1 MLPRLFLWPN
11 APMGERAAS
20 GGMNKYERQM
30 NMENFES
37 LLVLINS
44 WIWGK
49 WLVFVLLGLGVLYTF
64 TNGFVQVRHFGYI
77 MKKTLIDSFKDRNTD
92 KGSGSVSSFKA
103 MMVTLAGNVGG
114 GNVVGV
120 ATAIVAG
127 GLGAIFW
134 MWFAAFFGMA
144 LKYGEIVLSQMYR
157 GRDDEGNLLSG
168 PMYYI
173 RDGLHMPW
181 LGVVIA
187 VLMTIKMMGAN
198 LVQSNTISGI
208 LASNYNV
215 PTWLTGVILI
225 GLLMTITL
233 GGLKRVA
240 NLATTLVPVM
250 SVFYVVVGLLV
261 IILNIQQ
268 VPAVFATIFREA
280 FSLDAAVGGTGG
292 YVMARALQNGITRG
306 MYSNEAGEGTAPFAH
321 GSTIV
326 SHPVEEGITGVTE
339 VFLDTIVICTISALV
354 VGVTGIYQTDTS
366 ATVMA
371 IESFGTVWAP
381 LRHAGAFALLIFCFT
396 TLMGQ
401 WFNAAKSFTYAFGPK
416 VTSVCRYIFPFL
428 CIVGATTKIDL
439 VWTMQDLAMGLVV
452 IPNMVAL
459 LILWPQVRQQTKD
472 YFTKVKNGEIK

>member
-1 MLPRLFLWPN
+1 
-11 APMGERAAS
+11 
-20 GGMNKYERQM
+20 
-30 NMENFES
+30 MENLES
-37 LLVLINS
+37 VLALINS

-49 WLVFVLLGLGVLYTF
+49 WLVFVLLGLGILYTF
-64 TNGFVQVRHFGYI
+64 TNDFVQVRHFGYI
-77 MKKTLIDSFKDRNTD
+77 IRKTLIDSFKERNAD
-92 KGSGSVSSFKA
+92 KGSGSISSFKA

-127 GLGAIFW
+127 GLGSIFW

-144 LKYGEIVLSQMYR
+144 LKYGEIVLSQLYR
-157 GRDDEGNLLSG
+157 GKDEKGNLLSG

-187 VLMTIKMMGAN
+187 VLMCVKMMGAN
-198 LVQSNTISGI
+198 LVQSNTISG
-208 LASNYNV
+208 LLYSNYHV

-240 NLATTLVPVM
+240 NIATNLVPMM
-250 SVFYVVVGLLV
+250 SIFYIITGILV
-261 IILNIQQ
+261 IILNIQN
-268 VPAVFATIFREA
+268 VPHVFATIFTEA
-280 FSLDAAVGGTGG
+280 FSFKAVAGGTGG
-292 YVMARALQNGITRG
+292 YVIARALQNGITRG

-339 VFLDTIVICTISALV
+339 VFLDTIVVCTITALV
-354 VGVTGIYQTDTS
+354 VGVTGLYES
-366 ATVMA
+366 ELSPAVMA
-371 IESFGTVWAP
+371 VEAFGTVWAP
-381 LRHAGAFALLIFCFT
+381 LKHAGALALLIFCFT

-428 CIVGATTKIDL
+428 CIIGAITKISL
-439 VWTMQDLAMGLVV
+439 VWTIQDLAMGLVV
-452 IPNMVAL
+452 IPNMIAVL
-459 LILWPQVRQQTKD
+459 MLFPQVRAQTKD
-472 YFTKVKNGEIK
+472 YFSKLKNGQLK

>member
-1 MLPRLFLWPN
+1 
-11 APMGERAAS
+11 
-20 GGMNKYERQM
+20 
-30 NMENFES
+30 MENLEKVIS
-37 LLVLINS
+37 LLNS

-49 WLVFVLLGLGVLYTF
+49 WLVFVLLGLGILYTF
-64 TNGFVQVRHFGYI
+64 TNEFVQVKHFKWI
-77 MKKTLIDSFKDRNTD
+77 MKKTLIDSFKARNTE
-92 KGSGSVSSFKA
+92 KGEGSISSFKA

-127 GLGAIFW
+127 GLGAVFW

-157 GRDDEGNLLSG
+157 GKDEDGNLLSG

-173 RDGLHMPW
+173 RDGLHLPW
-181 LGVVIA
+181 LGTVIA
-187 VLMTIKMMGAN
+187 ILMCVKMMGAN

-208 LASNYNV
+208 LSSNYGI
-215 PTWLTGVILI
+215 PTQVTGIILI
-225 GLLMTITL
+225 VFLMIITL

-240 NLATTLVPVM
+240 NIATTLVPVM
-250 SVFYVVVGLLV
+250 SIFYILVGLIV
-261 IILNIQQ
+261 ILLNIKN
-268 VPAVFATIFREA
+268 VPAVFATIFTEA
-280 FSLDAAVGGTGG
+280 FSFKAVAGGTGG
-292 YVMARALQNGITRG
+292 LVIARAMQFGITRG

-339 VFLDTIVICTISALV
+339 VFLDTIIVCTITALV
-354 VGVTGIYQTDTS
+354 VGVTGVYQTDAS

-371 IESFGTVWAP
+371 IESFGTVWSP

-416 VTSVCRYIFPFL
+416 VTSVCRFIFPFL
-428 CIVGATTKIDL
+428 CIIGAITKIEL
-439 VWTMQDLAMGLVV
+439 VWTIQDLAMGLVV
-452 IPNMVAL
+452 IPNMIA
-459 LILWPQVRQQTKD
+459 LILLFPQVRRQTKD
-472 YFTKVKNGEIK
+472 YFGNHDNRAMNKR